1 MDRRRIYIRKRN
13 VVITV
18 AGAFLCLWVV
28 ILVFI
33 TVSISDIHRTD
44 GSRPFTSQSDGKV
57 MDTDNDGASPVWGT
71 AVRLVSNSTE
81 TVFAIPDIKPI
92 RGVIVLLHACTHNA
106 LKFFS
111 KSPKC
116 ALCVGLSEELRIA
129 RILLARGYAILA
141 ITSQD
146 RISGCWSN
154 RDKANVQAALIEF
167 HSILNPSLK
176 NSDLIPSN
184 SIAIGASSG
193 GRFAAEL
200 AVDGV
205 VKAALVM
212 VMSLGPVLRERLA
225 TMGNTMPY
233 IYLAPMPRDAL
244 TTQATISDGDRI
256 CHVVGVSS
264 GSRIILDT
272 TTCVSLPVTT
282 EYLYK
287 RVPHM
292 RRDMADKIVQAL
304 LKEQHLDSNW
314 FLIKDPTVS
323 NWRNVLQQ
331 SCGESC
337 LEHQSLAPGL
347 SPLAKAL
354 HRAWAFHEYCSD
366 VVEKALDYFEN
377 ASVNQIGG

>member
-1 MDRRRIYIRKRN
+1 MNRRKIHIRIPN
-13 VVITV
+13 EVIAFTL
-18 AGAFLCLWVV
+18 AFLCLWAL
-28 ILVFI
+28 ILAFI
-33 TVSISDIHRTD
+33 TSSVSDVHRSDGTR
-44 GSRPFTSQSDGKV
+44 SFRVQYDGKV
-57 MDTDNDGASPVWGT
+57 PDTDNDGASPVWGT

-111 KSPKC
+111 QSPKC
-116 ALCVGLSEELRIA
+116 AMCVGLSEELRIA

-146 RISGCWSN
+146 RASGCWSN
-154 RDKANVQAALIEF
+154 RDKANIQAALTEF
-167 HSILNPSLK
+167 HSILNL
-176 NSDLIPSN
+176 DLIPSN

-200 AVDGV
+200 AADGV

-212 VMSLGPVLRERLA
+212 VMSLGPVLRKRLA

-244 TTQATISDGDRI
+244 TTQAVVSDFDNI
-256 CHVVGVSS
+256 NHMLSLSS
-264 GSRIILDT
+264 ESRLVLDT
-272 TTCVSLPVTT
+272 TTCVALPVTE
-282 EYLYK
+282 EYLHE
-287 RVPHM
+287 RVPNM

-304 LKEQHLDSNW
+304 LEAQHLDSNR
-314 FLIKDPTVS
+314 LLRKDPTSS
-323 NWRNVLQQ
+323 NWRNVLQE
-331 SCGESC
+331 SCAESC
-337 LEHQSLAPGL
+337 LEHQSLAPGR

-354 HRAWAFHEYCSD
+354 HRAWAFHEYCSE
-366 VVEKALDYFEN
+366 VIEKALDYFEK
-377 ASVNQIGG
+377 ASANQIGG